1 MKFATLDWIVLG
13 GLCLFLLAFAVY
25 AKSLSRSVSDFLAAN
40 RCAGRYLLTLADGM
54 AAFGVVSLVANFEK
68 FYAAGFGAFWW
79 GMMLGPLGTIAALSG
94 WVAYRYRETRALT
107 MAEFFE
113 RRYSRKFR
121 IFSGSLCLVSGL
133 LNYGIFPMVT
143 ANMLVHLF
151 GFPDVFPIFG
161 FDFPTRAAIMIV
173 LLSVAMVLA
182 LSGGLIT
189 VMITDFIQSQV
200 LFVALLVV
208 AGVVVFRFDWPTLAA
223 GLTAAPPGHSMINP
237 FDQKALDSFNLFF
250 FAVVGFKIFY
260 NYLGWQSGQGYF
272 AAAKSPHEF
281 RMSRILGEW
290 RGAVLYLTLLLVPI
304 AAYVFLHH
312 PSFASEAQV
321 VHSAIATITDEQIRS
336 QMTVPSVLFYLLPT
350 GALGLFAA
358 AMVFASIAT
367 DDTAMHSWASIFVQ
381 DVLMPLHG
389 KPFPPKTHIR
399 ILRWSV
405 FGVAVF
411 AFTWSMVFPLKDY
424 IIMYLLATGTIYLG
438 GSGAVII
445 GGLYWRR
452 ATTAGAWGAMT
463 TGATIGVVAVL
474 AQGFWSQLTFFHQWM
489 PKFPLNGMQ
498 IALSAYISSIIVF
511 VTVSLLTSKEP
522 FNLERLLHRGAY
534 ADDKDIA
541 AAPKTDLEDAAV
553 PAWQR
558 RFGINRH
565 FTRGDKAIYFL
576 QILWTLFWFTAFLVG
591 TFASLSLGL
600 SLPLWL
606 GWWKFVLGISLAVAV
621 ITVVWFMIG
630 GIRDYLDLVHL
641 LKNEKPDASDDGW
654 VQEKQEG

>member
-1 MKFATLDWIVLG
+1 
-13 GLCLFLLAFAVY
+13 
-25 AKSLSRSVSDFLAAN
+25 
-40 RCAGRYLLTLADGM
+40 
-54 AAFGVVSLVANFEK
+54 
-68 FYAAGFGAFWW
+68 
-79 GMMLGPLGTIAALSG
+79 
-94 WVAYRYRETRALT
+94 
-107 MAEFFE
+107 
-113 RRYSRKFR
+113 
-121 IFSGSLCLVSGL
+121 
-133 LNYGIFPMVT
+133 
-143 ANMLVHLF
+143 
-151 GFPDVFPIFG
+151 
-161 FDFPTRAAIMIV
+161 
-173 LLSVAMVLA
+173 
-182 LSGGLIT
+182 
-189 VMITDFIQSQV
+189 
-200 LFVALLVV
+200 
-208 AGVVVFRFDWPTLAA
+208 
-223 GLTAAPPGHSMINP
+223 
-237 FDQKALDSFNLFF
+237 
-250 FAVVGFKIFY
+250 
-260 NYLGWQSGQGYF
+260 
-272 AAAKSPHEF
+272 
-281 RMSRILGEW
+281 
-290 RGAVLYLTLLLVPI
+290 
-304 AAYVFLHH
+304 
-312 PSFASEAQV
+312 
-321 VHSAIATITDEQIRS
+321 
-336 QMTVPSVLFYLLPT
+336 
-350 GALGLFAA
+350 
-358 AMVFASIAT
+358 
-367 DDTAMHSWASIFVQ
+367 MHSWASIFVQ

-424 IIMYLLATGTIYLG
+424 IIMYMLATGTIYLG

-522 FNLERLLHRGAY
+522 FILERLLHRGEY

-576 QILWTLFWFTAFLVG
+576 QIVWTLFWFTAFLVG